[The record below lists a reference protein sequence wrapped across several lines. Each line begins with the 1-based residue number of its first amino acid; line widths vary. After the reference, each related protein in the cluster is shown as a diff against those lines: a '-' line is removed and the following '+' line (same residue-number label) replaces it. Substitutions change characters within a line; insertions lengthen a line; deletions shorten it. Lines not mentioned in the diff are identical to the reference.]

1 MIRSLHLFKN
11 LFAFSFI
18 LALLGLANTVLGQ
31 NSTGWLSPTTN
42 PYSNNVNNP
51 TYVYFSD
58 NQRSTFDTT
67 NDIADYGGFSL
78 IASDGGSIPSNA
90 IIVGIEVGIQGYNNN
105 DRGLEAVSLSWNN
118 GQNFSTSK
126 PVTFN
131 STESYYIIGNNSDE
145 WGHTWTISDLSNS
158 SFRIRLDPTF
168 SVGDLY
174 INHIQIRVSYN
185 LPTPCG
191 YEENTSANL
200 IVTPCI
206 NMPSNPEL
214 VSSTIDTKQYFL
226 LNVIKGLTYQ
236 IYTNESPNTSSAL
249 KLTVYEEGNPSGS
262 VLACSETNN
271 AENTSSNDIDDVY
284 LSFTSS
290 FSGQVR
296 VLINHR
302 SSCGLNSKKD
312 INTYVNVREGQNTQD
327 TETTA
332 GTDTWIGHIYDNTNS
347 GVAYDGTF
355 NNYLGYYTQ
364 SETFQE
370 SFGTG
375 GTWPNNNNDDAICFN
390 LYSDGSIRGSVKDVT
405 YSVRYRM
412 NSTKRGL
419 YKATLVGDD
428 GNRLSV
434 DGSLVY
440 SDWSDHSPATHDNVL
455 FSLSG
460 SSNLV
465 LDYYENGGQ
474 NVVGFYNLAQ
484 IIANNLSTNTS
495 QSICIGSSGNAIS
508 GDVFPTLTGTSYTG
522 LSNPR
527 YQWAYSTSST
537 GPWTDI
543 SGATNAT
550 YTPNSGA
557 SPFNSAGTYYIVRKA
572 ILSSANNVSPNPYVA
587 THVSN
592 AATITVNT
600 LPAINSQPTNQG
612 ITYGSDASF
621 TVSATGTGISYQW
634 QEYISTWNNITNGGV
649 YSNATTATLN
659 LTKPTVSMSGRK
671 YRCIV
676 TGACAPVAQSNEATL
691 TVNKAALTVT
701 ASAQSKTY
709 GSTVSTS
716 GVLGTTFTVSGLKSG
731 DVANGATLGYSG
743 SPAGNLASA
752 GAGTYTITPSAV
764 TFSTGSIN
772 NYTVSYVTGIL
783 TVNKAILTPVI
794 VANNKCFDG
803 LSVATLSS
811 QSVTGTFAPDVVI
824 LNVSSVNF
832 NNSTIGN
839 GKTVMATGLT
849 LGGAGANNYS
859 LSSTTATTTAN
870 IYALPTAN
878 VSGSTT
884 ICSGTS
890 ANLSISLTGNGPWNF
905 TYTDGTTPVSVTGQ
919 TTSPFIA
926 SVSPNTT
933 KTYSVTS
940 VSDTNCTGT
949 YFGNSASITVDP
961 STQGGTISGAVSP
974 TCLNSGSGVLTLSGH
989 LGTIVRWERN
999 INSNGWTNI
1008 GNAGST
1014 TFTEPN
1020 FYSAGTWQY
1029 RVVVKNASCT
1039 ETYSSVANIT
1049 VDPTS
1054 VGGSI
1059 SYADPIC
1066 EGSSVSLTLNGST
1079 GAVLR
1084 WERRLGSGSWETVA
1098 QTTTIITDTPTSG
1111 GTWEYRAVVQSGNC
1125 NVVYSTSQTVVV
1137 NPTLTITLG
1146 ANPEVCQTI
1155 TSTSLPFSATTG
1167 NPSGWILTF
1176 DAAAVSAGFNNP
1188 QNGSLG
1194 SAPGNIPINVPYNIA
1209 VGVYHATLKI
1219 RTYSPNCFSTDY
1231 PVTITVGYSTV
1242 AGTASA
1248 GSTEVCRNS
1257 GTTLTLVGSVGSIQ
1271 WQTNA
1276 SGTWQDISG
1285 ATSATYVTPN
1295 LVAATSYRARVTSG
1309 SCSSMESNVVA
1320 ITVDSQKPVL
1330 ANCPSGTLTFA
1341 PDAGLCSAS
1350 INTTTWGQS
1359 PAVSATD
1366 NCDTAPV
1373 INFTR
1378 SDGQTNS
1385 TFPIGSTTV
1394 TLTATDNNGNVSTGC
1409 TFTVLVR
1416 ETTPPS
1422 ITCPPGQTIFCAA
1435 NIPAAYTTFAAFQ
1448 AAGGTASDNAA
1459 TGCGLSEGTFHLAA
1473 QVTSGSTITRTYEI
1487 ADYSGNTATCNQV
1500 FTIISPP
1507 TVSITSPGFNI
1518 TCAGSG
1524 FTIHSSVNSYSGI
1537 THYQWQFKAF
1547 NGSSWT
1553 VVGGDTPSY
1562 SGTLANLGDQYR
1574 LIISQST
1581 DFSNVSCTSI
1591 SNELKFMDVT
1601 KPVFVIGNAPVNQT
1615 ICIANGATAVS
1626 VTNIRL
1632 NNEDVADNC
1641 TTVFGDLAISYTI
1654 NGGASVSGNLAEG
1667 TSFSLGTS
1675 TVVYTV
1681 ADQSGNYETHTF
1693 TITVN
1698 ENPALADITPDAS
1711 GLTPDQGSTHSYSV
1725 PAEAGYTFTWSVE
1738 KEISSGNYSAVSP
1751 LITGQGS
1758 ATVNITW
1765 GAATMPGNYRI
1776 AVVKENNS
1784 TNCEATKTLNVKVLN
1799 VFNPFVKDY
1808 GNSCHNVTGETIID
1822 WIVELS
1828 NNSML
1833 GGTYNWSF
1841 KWRIKLGA
1849 AEIAIGTESGVTTI
1863 SKTISYTVN
1872 IGDGSEKNYRFEI
1885 YDVNDALGNQET
1897 STTDDTDEVKI
1908 FAKPSIQF

>member
-1 MIRSLHLFKN
+1 M
-11 LFAFSFI
+11 
-18 LALLGLANTVLGQ
+18 TV
-31 NSTGWLSPTTN
+31 
-42 PYSNNVNNP
+42 
-51 TYVYFSD
+51 
-58 NQRSTFDTT
+58 
-67 NDIADYGGFSL
+67 
-78 IASDGGSIPSNA
+78 
-90 IIVGIEVGIQGYNNN
+90 
-105 DRGLEAVSLSWNN
+105 AV
-118 GQNFSTSK
+118 
-126 PVTFN
+126 
-131 STESYYIIGNNSDE
+131 
-145 WGHTWTISDLSNS
+145 
-158 SFRIRLDPTF
+158 
-168 SVGDLY
+168 
-174 INHIQIRVSYN
+174 
-185 LPTPCG
+185 
-191 YEENTSANL
+191 
-200 IVTPCI
+200 
-206 NMPSNPEL
+206 
-214 VSSTIDTKQYFL
+214 
-226 LNVIKGLTYQ
+226 
-236 IYTNESPNTSSAL
+236 NES
-249 KLTVYEEGNPSGS
+249 
-262 VLACSETNN
+262 
-271 AENTSSNDIDDVY
+271 I
-284 LSFTSS
+284 
-290 FSGQVR
+290 
-296 VLINHR
+296 
-302 SSCGLNSKKD
+302 
-312 INTYVNVREGQNTQD
+312 
-327 TETTA
+327 
-332 GTDTWIGHIYDNTNS
+332 
-347 GVAYDGTF
+347 
-355 NNYLGYYTQ
+355 
-364 SETFQE
+364 
-370 SFGTG
+370 
-375 GTWPNNNNDDAICFN
+375 
-390 LYSDGSIRGSVKDVT
+390 
-405 YSVRYRM
+405 
-412 NSTKRGL
+412 
-419 YKATLVGDD
+419 
-428 GNRLSV
+428 
-434 DGSLVY
+434 
-440 SDWSDHSPATHDNVL
+440 
-455 FSLSG
+455 
-460 SSNLV
+460 
-465 LDYYENGGQ
+465 
-474 NVVGFYNLAQ
+474 
-484 IIANNLSTNTS
+484 
-495 QSICIGSSGNAIS
+495 
-508 GDVFPTLTGTSYTG
+508 
-522 LSNPR
+522 
-527 YQWAYSTSST
+527 
-537 GPWTDI
+537 
-543 SGATNAT
+543 
-550 YTPNSGA
+550 
-557 SPFNSAGTYYIVRKA
+557 
-572 ILSSANNVSPNPYVA
+572 
-587 THVSN
+587 
-592 AATITVNT
+592 
-600 LPAINSQPTNQG
+600 
-612 ITYGSDASF
+612 
-621 TVSATGTGISYQW
+621 
-634 QEYISTWNNITNGGV
+634 
-649 YSNATTATLN
+649 
-659 LTKPTVSMSGRK
+659 
-671 YRCIV
+671 
-676 TGACAPVAQSNEATL
+676 
-691 TVNKAALTVT
+691 
-701 ASAQSKTY
+701 
-709 GSTVSTS
+709 
-716 GVLGTTFTVSGLKSG
+716 
-731 DVANGATLGYSG
+731 
-743 SPAGNLASA
+743 
-752 GAGTYTITPSAV
+752 
-764 TFSTGSIN
+764 
-772 NYTVSYVTGIL
+772 
-783 TVNKAILTPVI
+783 
-794 VANNKCFDG
+794 
-803 LSVATLSS
+803 
-811 QSVTGTFAPDVVI
+811 
-824 LNVSSVNF
+824 
-832 NNSTIGN
+832 
-839 GKTVMATGLT
+839 
-849 LGGAGANNYS
+849 
-859 LSSTTATTTAN
+859 
-870 IYALPTAN
+870 
-878 VSGSTT
+878 
-884 ICSGTS
+884 
-890 ANLSISLTGNGPWNF
+890 
-905 TYTDGTTPVSVTGQ
+905 
-919 TTSPFIA
+919 
-926 SVSPNTT
+926 
-933 KTYSVTS
+933 
-940 VSDTNCTGT
+940 
-949 YFGNSASITVDP
+949 
-961 STQGGTISGAVSP
+961 GGTISGAVSP

-999 INSNGWTNI
+999 INSNGWTSI
-1008 GNAGST
+1008 GNTGST

-1029 RVVVKNASCT
+1029 RVVVKNGNCT
-1039 ETYSSVANIT
+1039 EAYSSVANIV
-1049 VDPTS
+1049 VDPAS

-1059 SYADPIC
+1059 GYADPIC

-1079 GAVLR
+1079 GAILR
-1084 WERRLGSGSWETVA
+1084 WERRLGSGIWETVA
-1098 QTTTIITDTPTSG
+1098 QTTTIITDTPSSG

-1146 ANPEVCQTI
+1146 ANPEVCQT
-1155 TSTSLPFSATTG
+1155 SASASLPYSATTG
-1167 NPSGWILTF
+1167 NPAGWILTF

-1188 QNGSLG
+1188 QNGSLT
-1194 SAPGNIPINVPYNIA
+1194 SAPGNIPFKVPYNIA

-1219 RTYSPNCFSTDY
+1219 RTYSPVCFSTDY

-1248 GSTEVCRNS
+1248 GSTQVCRNS

-1285 ATSATYVTPN
+1285 ATSPTYVTPN
-1295 LVAATSYRARVTSG
+1295 LLAATSYRARVTSG
-1309 SCSSMESNVVA
+1309 SCSSMESNVVT
-1320 ITVDSQKPVL
+1320 ITVDSEKPVL
-1330 ANCPSGTLTFA
+1330 ANCPTGTLTFA

-1459 TGCGLSEGTFHLAA
+1459 SGCGLSEGTFHLAA

-1524 FTIHSSVNSYSGI
+1524 FTIHSSVNSYSGT

-1601 KPVFVIGNAPVNQT
+1601 KPVFVIGNAPANQT
-1615 ICIANGATAVS
+1615 ICIANGATSAS

-1654 NGGASVSGNLAEG
+1654 NGGASVNGNLSEG

-1765 GAATMPGNYRI
+1765 GAATMPGDYRI
-1776 AVVKENNS
+1776 TVVKENNS

-1841 KWRIKLGA
+1841 KWRIKLEGT
-1849 AEIAIGTESGVTTI
+1849 EIATGTESGVTAL

-1885 YDVNDALGNQET
+1885 YDVTDALGNQET
-1897 STTDDTDEVKI
+1897 NTTDDTDEVKI

>member
-1 MIRSLHLFKN
+1 MIRSLLKSYFKY
-11 LFAFSFI
+11 F
-18 LALLGLANTVLGQ
+18 LALSFTALLLLVNTGTNGQISQTYSTAGTYTFTVPAGVTRVKVEAWGSGAGGNNNISRGGGGGAYAGNNSVPVTPGATYTITVGVGADVGSGDNGQ
-31 NSTGWLSPTTN
+31 NSSFGSLVVAAGASGASGGSVANSTGTIVFAGGNGGTSNGAGGAGGGGSAGAGGAGGNGGNTNNSNGGSAGAAGIAGSGSAGAAGGAGGSSNNSGVSGSFPGGGGGERGDNNTIGSGGGGNGLVIVSWDCPAIAPTTSEAYICIGSSATLSASGAISGEKYRWYN
-42 PYSNNVNNP
+42 AA
-51 TYVYFSD
+51 TGGTLLKT
-58 NQRSTFDTT
+58 ST
-67 NDIADYGGFSL
+67 
-78 IASDGGSIPSNA
+78 
-90 IIVGIEVGIQGYNNN
+90 
-105 DRGLEAVSLSWNN
+105 
-118 GQNFSTSK
+118 
-126 PVTFN
+126 
-131 STESYYIIGNNSDE
+131 NNSDN
-145 WGHTWTISDLSNS
+145 TFTTPVLSVTT
-158 SFRIRLDPTF
+158 D
-168 SVGDLY
+168 Y
-174 INHIQIRVSYN
+174 WVSI
-185 LPTPCG
+185 L
-191 YEENTSANL
+191 SASGCESQRTK
-200 IVTPCI
+200 VTA
-206 NMPSNPEL
+206 NYPS
-214 VSSTIDTKQYFL
+214 
-226 LNVIKGLTYQ
+226 
-236 IYTNESPNTSSAL
+236 TSSD
-249 KLTVYEEGNPSGS
+249 S
-262 VLACSETNN
+262 
-271 AENTSSNDIDDVY
+271 
-284 LSFTSS
+284 
-290 FSGQVR
+290 Q
-296 VLINHR
+296 
-302 SSCGLNSKKD
+302 
-312 INTYVNVREGQNTQD
+312 
-327 TETTA
+327 TEA
-332 GTDTWIGHIYDNTNS
+332 GTDTWIGHVYKRLDA
-347 GVAYDGTF
+347 VAGAPSDANAFTT
-355 NNYLGYYTQ
+355 YYGRITQ
-364 SETFQE
+364 SETFNQ
-370 SFGTG
+370 SFGG
-375 GTWPNNNNDDAICFN
+375 DGTCFSITATESARSM
-390 LYSDGSIRGSVKDVT
+390 YSE
-405 YSVRYRM
+405 YFAVRYRM
-412 NSTKRGL
+412 NSTRKGL
-419 YKATLVGDD
+419 YAVNLGSDD
-428 GNRLSV
+428 GSRLSV
-434 DGSLVY
+434 DGVLLFNN
-440 SDWSDHSPATHDNVL
+440 WSEQSFSNRNNVL
-455 FSLSG
+455 FSLNG
-460 SSNLV
+460 SSSLIY
-465 LDYYENGGQ
+465 DFYESAGQ
-474 NVVGFYNLAQ
+474 NTVVFQNLTT
-484 IIANNLSTNTS
+484 IITNTLSTNIT
-495 QSICIGSSGNAIS
+495 QNICLGSSGSAIS
-508 GDVFPTLTGTSYTG
+508 GDVFGSLPTGITLSGTG
-522 LSNPR
+522 

-537 GPWTDI
+537 GPWINI

-572 ILSSANNVSPNPYVA
+572 SLSSANNVSPNPYVA
-587 THVSN
+587 TQVSN